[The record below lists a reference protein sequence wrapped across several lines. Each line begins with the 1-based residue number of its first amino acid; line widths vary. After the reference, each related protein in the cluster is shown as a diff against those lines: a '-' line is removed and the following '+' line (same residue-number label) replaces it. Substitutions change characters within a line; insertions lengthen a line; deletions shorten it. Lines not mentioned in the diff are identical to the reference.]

1 MKFKSHNYLFA
12 MSLMAC
18 SVLAGCG
25 GGSDSG
31 DDYSNLTCSNF
42 GSQASAQDA
51 YNKGAKQLDGDN
63 DGRACEN
70 LK

>member
-1 MKFKSHNYLFA
+1 MKFKN
-12 MSLMAC
+12 
-18 SVLAGCG
+18 VLALIFTVTFLSACG
-25 GGSDSG
+25 MGVGG
-31 DDYSNLTCSNF
+31 DDYSKLTCSNF